1 MAIVGSLYRPSHSD
15 APLTPDRNTPSI
27 WSDTRRSL
35 ATSEG
40 QRYVPS
46 GRPCWPARWSAR
58 PATKLCPMII
68 PRDIPAPQLRT
79 AVFGWIKELIGRV
92 SAREKWRLKEM
103 MMDFRRA
110 DLRCVQW
117 CQISLGK
124 GAGVDHFRSKRS
136 LLQIPLY
143 PIGEIFP
150 EGSQTFLVSGTKSGR
165 IFSSHEFLLKV
176 PKCYVVY
183 NFLINVLL
191 HKNYKM

>member
-1 MAIVGSLYRPSHSD
+1 MFNTSHATSYGGTPQARSFVPICNTTKCGLSLSMAIVSSLYRPSHSD

-27 WSDTRRSL
+27 WSDTRKLL

-40 QRYVPS
+40 LRYVPS

-58 PATKLCPMII
+58 PATKLCSMII
-68 PRDIPAPQLRT
+68 PRDISAPQLRI
-79 AVFGWIKELIGRV
+79 AVCRWIKELIGRV

-103 MMDFRRA
+103 MVDFWRA

-124 GAGVDHFRSKRS
+124 GAGVDHFWSKRL

-143 PIGEIFP
+143 PIGEVFP
-150 EGSQTFLVSGTKSGR
+150 KR
-165 IFSSHEFLLKV
+165 ISHL
-176 PKCYVVY
+176 PC
-183 NFLINVLL
+183 
-191 HKNYKM
+191 